1 MLGNGALRHAAAPRQ
16 LDHGNLVGPDD
27 PLEHGAPRGIGK
39 RAHDSVDGGGFN
51 HAITLVHTN
60 QLVNPNLSRL
70 HSALIADLCNTPY
83 PSAVAWLGA
92 GDRVTRRYDGRPS
105 RCQSSGSV
113 KTAQGVAMPRRS
125 CSPSGIN
132 LVFVSAATAPE
143 ISTLRPSGRHN
154 PSSRLTRLT
163 AGPIAVKSSR
173 SAVPMLPH
181 STWSRWVM
189 PARAA
194 PTALSAASQAAEG
207 DRSPMGKIASTPS
220 PMNFSTSPPK
230 A

>member
-16 LDHGNLVGPDD
+16 LD
-27 PLEHGAPRGIGK
+27 HGAPRGIGK

-51 HAITLVHTN
+51 HAITLVSTN
-60 QLVNPNLSRL
+60 QLVNPNLLPRL

-92 GDRVTRRYDGRPS
+92 GDQVTRRYDGRPS

-113 KTAQGVAMPRRS
+113 KTAQGVTMPRRS

-181 STWSRWVM
+181 SISPRCSAAPKRRGGRPCRSRAWSR
-189 PARAA
+189 
-194 PTALSAASQAAEG
+194 
-207 DRSPMGKIASTPS
+207 
-220 PMNFSTSPPK
+220 
-230 A
+230 